1 MIRLKIK
8 NKEYDLKFG
17 YKSFKKSGILR
28 EVVAMQKKIKKKEN
42 GNSEAKVEENAED
55 NIEVLE
61 EVLELNSKLVMAAL
75 QKKHEDFRTDYDDPN
90 SINEVINKVDGLM
103 DDYMDEEDSMS
114 IMELFNKLVD
124 ELFNNG
130 FLSKK
135 SEKLE
140 KVLEDQDATVVP
152 IDHLRKEN

>member
-1 MIRLKIK
+1 MITLKVK
-8 NKEYDLKFG
+8 DKEYRLKFG

-28 EVVAMQKKIKKKEN
+28 EVIAMQKKIKKPES
-42 GNSEAKVEENAED
+42 GDAAAENAED
-55 NIEVLE
+55 NIQILE
-61 EVLELNSKLVMAAL
+61 EVLDLNSKLVLAAL
-75 QKKHEDFRTDYDDPN
+75 QKNHEEFRADYDSP
-90 SINEVINKVDGLM
+90 SSVNEIVDKVDNFM
-103 DDYMDEEDSMS
+103 DDYMDEEESMS

-130 FLSKK
+130 FLQKK

-140 KVLEDQDATVVP
+140 KALEDQDTTVVP